1 MNYIQRRTLPQ
12 AVPGLTL
19 LVMLVTSPGSVDA
32 QQACRVTGEAMSVQ
46 GVSEASGI
54 AISRKTPGVLWSHND
69 SGEPALVALATDG
82 KPRGRVLVSG
92 ASAGDWEDVEVGPC
106 PEGSCI
112 YIGDIGDN
120 NGRRREVFIYRVP
133 EPDAGASVSTRAESM
148 RVSYPDGPRDAEALI
163 VLPDGKLFIVSKGE
177 LGPVTLY
184 RVPQAFENG
193 AAVRLERVA
202 TLMEPQSGKG
212 VTRRN
217 RVTGASA
224 SPDGRWIVLRTLS
237 SIAFYDAKT
246 LTGGD
251 TRETFR
257 YDVSSI
263 REPQGEG
270 VAIADDGTVWLASEG
285 GGSKRPGIIARLSC
299 TFP

>member
-1 MNYIQRRTLPQ
+1 
-12 AVPGLTL
+12 
-19 LVMLVTSPGSVDA
+19 MLATSAAIADA
-32 QQACRVTGEAMSVQ
+32 QQSCRVAGESM
-46 GVSEASGI
+46 GVEGLSEASGI
-54 AISRKTPGVLWSHND
+54 AVSRKTPGVLWSHND

-106 PEGSCI
+106 PQGSCI

-120 NGRRREVFIYRVP
+120 SARRREVFIYRVP
-133 EPDAGASVSTRAESM
+133 EPDSGAKVTTRAESM

-177 LGPVTLY
+177 LGPVALY

-202 TLMEPQSGKG
+202 TLMEARGGKG
-212 VTRRN
+212 VGRQD
-217 RVTGASA
+217 RVTGASS

-237 SIAFYDAKT
+237 AITFYDAKT
-246 LTGGD
+246 LTTGN
-251 TRETFR
+251 TQAAFR
-257 YDVSSI
+257 FDVSGA
-263 REPQGEG
+263 RERQGEG
-270 VAIADDGTVWLASEG
+270 VAIGDDGTVWLASEG
-285 GGSKRPGIIARLSC
+285 GGNKRPGTIARLTC
-299 TFP
+299 TLP